1 MRIKLNLSIDILKY
15 FSSLYL
21 ELVFM
26 IMHPSQ
32 VTSNRKK
39 EKKSVIVWIQPFLEI
54 TFGQRTQSITSQCMN
69 LYS

>member
-1 MRIKLNLSIDILKY
+1 
-15 FSSLYL
+15 
-21 ELVFM
+21 M

-54 TFGQRTQSITSQCMN
+54 TFGQRTQSITSQCM
-69 LYS
+69 